1 MPDTLTYYKDN
12 ALRAT
17 PLDEDCLTVIAIAP
31 SQETE
36 TLLQEIFRLRLII
49 EALKSTPAPDLLEEN
64 NKLLKGLKEKIDD
77 FWDHIIRSFP

>member
-1 MPDTLTYYKDN
+1 MTDTLTYYKDN
-12 ALRAT
+12 ALRAI
-17 PLDEDCLTVIAIAP
+17 PLDEDRLTVIAIAP
-31 SQETE
+31 SHETE
-36 TLLQEIFRLRLII
+36 TLLQEIFRLKLII